1 MDHGCV
7 FLKLRGL
14 VDDQAFQLPCRIE
27 NVFLLFDQGV
37 GLVALL
43 TFGLFLLL
51 LLLLAL
57 RISLAWLF
65 AEDLFKMT
73 NFREA

>member
-1 MDHGCV
+1 MDHGRV

-27 NVFLLFDQGV
+27 NVFLLLDQGV

-43 TFGLFLLL
+43 AFGLFLLL